1 MHRRHFSRRH
11 PAGIFLE
18 PSHEHRVDKTKEG
31 KVIMCNH
38 AGKLKTVFRGIACA
52 AIVTGGIGLASAPA
66 QAGSCPADKMLI
78 QPRAIED
85 MPDRGVEREILSMV
99 HLKGWRSV
107 GDLFL
112 RTRRLTV
119 AKDGIVPTH
128 QHDDRP
134 SIVYIVT
141 GELIE
146 HSAFCSVPIT
156 HRAGEWT
163 PEFGEGHAHW
173 WENKSGVEVVL
184 LSSDVVPPEM
194 MNDPAM

>member
-1 MHRRHFSRRH
+1 
-11 PAGIFLE
+11 
-18 PSHEHRVDKTKEG
+18 
-31 KVIMCNH
+31 
-38 AGKLKTVFRGIACA
+38 
-52 AIVTGGIGLASAPA
+52 
-66 QAGSCPADKMLI
+66 
-78 QPRAIED
+78 

-99 HLKGWRSV
+99 NLKGWRGV
-107 GDLFL
+107 GDLLL

-128 QHDDRP
+128 EHDDRP
-134 SIVYIVT
+134 SIVYIIT

-146 HSAFCSVPIT
+146 HSAFCSVPIL

-163 PEFGEGHAHW
+163 PEFGEGHKHW
-173 WENKSGVEVVL
+173 WENKSGIEVVL